1 MMDVDINFLP
11 GDNNVTEEH
20 LLRRLLYLGTVE
32 SALSLRGGC
41 NKKGKQRFNLTQACV
56 GGINKQELDQL
67 QPLLQPQPGMTNV
80 ALQHCLAAM
89 KSDLVDKRALFLVLS
104 AILKIN
110 CKTTRTSAYEA
121 IRKLIETP
129 EDLFEF
135 LYYHRKIFNKKPL
148 GFGSGMR
155 KVVKEWYLSQDP
167 YDLALEVSRVRSRHS
182 WNHADI
188 IKLARVNSKN
198 TCLSAVLTSLV
209 RGTKKTIG
217 LYKDKIDAQPL
228 IEYLKCVRDLNCCS
242 NPDEA
247 AALIA
252 NHSFDIESV
261 PTHLRKYAK
270 VWEQSLI
277 RTPLRGVLTHLRM
290 MTKYN
295 FLSQPNSPVL
305 AKLLTILQD
314 NIALKASQLDPLD
327 ILGVL
332 VQVEAAWSL
341 PSPGVHKAQHE
352 LRVPKHR
359 PHPSVAEELKNMMN
373 SSFQCV
379 SKLPMS
385 MILCIDGT
393 PLVGDGECFGAHK
406 LKISRA
412 LSVLILSLLHSNTDL
427 TVVYCAKYGPGL
439 HLDGQ
444 PDFLVRTMP
453 ASTADS
459 VEVLEARISDLDGV
473 APNPVLLCDW
483 VRRTRGHVEMIT
495 CATHSSLESE
505 FWSVALLAE
514 EMRKFRTANRTVK
527 FIYWALHCRKF
538 KTDVRDKN
546 NPNMLDIAGWSADIK
561 RIIQAFG
568 KDLF

>member
-1 MMDVDINFLP
+1 MEVDIEA
-11 GDNNVTEEH
+11 GENNVTEEH

-32 SALSLRGGC
+32 SALLLRGGC
-41 NKKGKQRFNLTQACV
+41 NKKGKQKYDLTQACM
-56 GGINKQELDQL
+56 GGINKQELDKL
-67 QPLLQPQPGMTNV
+67 RPLLQPQPGMTNV

-89 KSDLVDKRALFLVLS
+89 KSDLVDRRALFLVLS

-110 CKTTRTSAYEA
+110 CKATKTAVYEA
-121 IRKLIETP
+121 VRKMIETP

-148 GFGSGMR
+148 GMGKGMR
-155 KVVKEWYLSQDP
+155 KVVQEWYLSQDP

-182 WNHADI
+182 WSHADI
-188 IKLARVNSKN
+188 IKLARVHSKD
-198 TCLSAVLTSLV
+198 TCVSAVLTSLV

-217 LYKDKIDAQPL
+217 LYKDKVEAQPL

-252 NHSFDIESV
+252 NHSFDIECV
-261 PTHLRKYAK
+261 PTHLRKYSK
-270 VWEQSLI
+270 VWEHALI
-277 RTPLRGVLTHLRM
+277 RTPLRGVLTYLRL

-305 AKLLTILQD
+305 TKLLTILQD

-332 VQVEAAWSL
+332 VQVQSAWSL
-341 PSPGVHKAQHE
+341 PSPGVHKSQHE
-352 LRVPKHR
+352 NRVPKHR
-359 PHPSVAEELKNMMN
+359 PHPYVAEELQNMLN

-385 MILCIDGT
+385 MILCIDVS
-393 PLVGDGECFGAHK
+393 PSLLDGGCYGAHG
-406 LKISRA
+406 LKIPRA
-412 LSVLILSLLHSNTDL
+412 LAVLILSLLHSDTDL
-427 TVVYCAKYGPGL
+427 TVVYCKKVSTGTGTVIVTTL
-439 HLDGQ
+439 
-444 PDFLVRTMP
+444 P

-459 VEVLEARISDLDGV
+459 IEEVQLKIAELCTDVEAVAADPVEV
-473 APNPVLLCDW
+473 CDW
-483 VRRTRGHVEMIT
+483 VRRTRGHVDIIT
-495 CATHSSLESE
+495 CATHSHVEK
-505 FWSVALLAE
+505 VMVRALAE
-514 EMRKFRTANRTVK
+514 EMKKFRTANRAVK

-538 KTDVRDKN
+538 KTDIRDPN

>member
-1 MMDVDINFLP
+1 MDVDIEAV
-11 GDNNVTEEH
+11 DNNVTEEH

-32 SALSLRGGC
+32 AALSLRGGC
-41 NKKGKQRFNLTQACV
+41 NKKGKQRFDLTQACM
-56 GGINKQELDQL
+56 GGINKQELDKL

-110 CKTTRTSAYEA
+110 CKATKTAAYEA

-148 GFGSGMR
+148 GMGRGMR
-155 KVVKEWYLSQDP
+155 NVVKGWYLKQDP

-182 WNHADI
+182 WSHADI
-188 IKLARVNSKN
+188 IKLARVNSKD
-198 TCLSAVLTSLV
+198 TCVSAVLSSLV

-217 LYKDKIDAQPL
+217 LYKDKVEAQPL

-277 RTPLRGVLTHLRM
+277 RTPLRGVLTYLRV

-305 AKLLTILQD
+305 TKLLTILQD

-373 SSFQCV
+373 SSFMCV

-385 MILCIDGT
+385 MILCLDGT

-412 LSVLILSLLHSNTDL
+412 LSVLIISLLHSNTDL
-427 TVVYCAKYGPGL
+427 TVVYCVQNETGLQPGV
-439 HLDGQ
+439 
-444 PDFLVRTMP
+444 LVRTMP

-473 APNPVLLCDW
+473 APDPVFVCDW

-495 CATHSSLESE
+495 CATHSHVEKIN
-505 FWSVALLAE
+505 VVLLAE

-538 KTDVRDKN
+538 KTDVRDPN